1 MEGTFFYRIIFF
13 CSPPDHHNCIEQF
26 QNEQAPN
33 MIKNVQAYNL
43 SKTDSE
49 KCFKMYY
56 LLKRAF
62 VLMVMTANQ
71 F

>member
-1 MEGTFFYRIIFF
+1 
-13 CSPPDHHNCIEQF
+13 
-26 QNEQAPN
+26 